1 LGRRFALVAVSLA
14 AIFATGCGSSG
25 SSKTGQLRFMQ
36 ASPSAPHVDLLIDNT
51 TQASNLAYG
60 NTTGYLTVKVGNRRL
75 DAVPVNSTS
84 AILDLSV
91 PITENGNTT
100 VLLTGSTGSIK
111 SLTLTDGGTSS
122 TTGDGYVRVLNAS
135 VSMGAADVY
144 IVAAGSGI
152 TGVTP
157 VATGLVLNQSAGYHL
172 TPAGNYEVLMTS
184 PGTSSVLLDSGPINL
199 ASGENWTFIALD
211 GAGGG
216 FSFSLLKDQ

>member
-1 LGRRFALVAVSLA
+1 MGRRFALVAVSLA

-111 SLTLTDGGTSS
+111 SLALTDGGTTS
-122 TTGDGYVRVLNAS
+122 TTGDGYVRVVNVS

-144 IVAAGSGI
+144 IVPAGSGI
-152 TGVTP
+152 NGVTP
-157 VATGLVLNQSAGYHL
+157 VATGLALNQSAGYHL